1 MQTKLINQIEIYFQS
16 QSSDKSHMS
25 SNHSRFNGFADEI
38 ILSLS
43 YLMFC
48 TKKYEE
54 VERIDLI

>member
-1 MQTKLINQIEIYFQS
+1 MF
-16 QSSDKSHMS
+16 

-54 VERIDLI
+54 VERIDLIELM